1 MGEEE
6 TLMNYQSAG
15 LFIIGTELTRGVI
28 ADKHC
33 QLLANQL
40 TRLGYHVERMVV
52 VPDDG
57 SIDTVLR
64 QAIGR
69 CDLIILTGGL
79 GPTSDDLTRSVVA
92 RLASVPLVRDRESFE
107 ALHRRIGERIWGAN
121 EQQTMIP
128 EGFIAIPNPN
138 GTASGFRGVIEIEG
152 REVAIIA
159 LPGPPRE
166 MDPMFFDEVLPYLA
180 RLAGHDEFNRSEY
193 STFLIPE
200 AKLEEL
206 CREACFNGLQWGTRF
221 QDMTISLYLVGG
233 SETERTEMADRLR
246 SMVGPALIADGQV
259 TAATLLTEHLLE
271 RKETISTAESC
282 TGGMAAVQLTELS
295 GSSQWFWGSVVSY
308 ANEAKTSLLGVKE
321 ETIAAE
327 GAVSEACAIEMA
339 EGMLLHSGSTWAV
352 SITGIAGPEG
362 GRCEKPVGTVCF
374 GFAGRGRTSEAVTVH
389 LSNYGRSSVRRK
401 ATTVAL
407 LLARQFIDGCCLL
420 DTVSKWQYI

>member
-1 MGEEE
+1 
-6 TLMNYQSAG
+6 MNYRSAG

-33 QLLANQL
+33 QLLAHQL

-57 SIDTVLR
+57 SIETVLM
-64 QAIGR
+64 QAIER

-92 RLASVPLVRDRESFE
+92 RLAGVPLARDQESFE
-107 ALHRRIGERIWGAN
+107 KLHQRIGERIWGAN

-128 EGFIAIPNPN
+128 QDFVAIPNPN
-138 GTASGFRGVIEIEG
+138 GTAAGFRGIIEIAE
-152 REVAIIA
+152 REVALIA

-180 RLAGHDEFNRSEY
+180 RLAGHNDFNRSEY

-206 CREACFNGLQWGTRF
+206 CREASFNGLQWGTRF
-221 QDMTISLYLVGG
+221 QDMSISLYLVGG
-233 SETERTEMADRLR
+233 SEDERTEMADRLR
-246 SMVGPALIADGQV
+246 SMVGPALIADGEV
-259 TAATLLTEHLLE
+259 TAATLLTKRLLE
-271 RKETISTAESC
+271 RDESISAAESC
-282 TGGMAAVQLTELS
+282 TGGMASVQLTEQS

-308 ANEAKTSLLGVKE
+308 ANVAKISLLGVRK
-321 ETIAAE
+321 ETIASQ

-339 EGMLLHSGSTWAV
+339 EGMLSRSGSAWAF
-352 SITGIAGPEG
+352 SITGIAGPDG
-362 GRCEKPVGTVCF
+362 GSTEKPVGTVCF
-374 GFAGRGRTSEAVTVH
+374 GFAGRGRSSEAVTVR
-389 LSNYGRSSVRRK
+389 LSSYGRSSVRRK

-407 LLARQFIDGCCLL
+407 LLAREFIDGCRLL